1 MNVPKLRFPEFV
13 EEWVECK
20 VGELFSFI
28 TTNSLSRDNLNYNR
42 GEVKNIHYG
51 DIHTKFSTAFDIKKE
66 IVPFINDDVSLER
79 YSEEHYCQEG
89 DLIFADA
96 SEDLKDIGKCIEI
109 VNVNDEKVLSG
120 LHTIHSRPESNEFYV
135 GFLGYLFLS
144 NKVRLQIQRE
154 SQGAKVLGISATR
167 LSDVII
173 NYPQFASDVNNEQQK
188 IASFLATVDGKIR
201 LLKQKK
207 ELLEKYKKGVMQQI
221 FSRKL
226 RFRDEDG
233 EEFPE
238 WEQQK
243 LKDVF
248 LRKTTKNKDNQISTV
263 LTNSATKGIVL
274 QEDYFDRDIAN
285 HENLQGYYIV
295 ELDDF
300 VYNPRI
306 SATTPVG
313 PLKRNKTSIGVM
325 SPLYTILKPQK
336 GSLSFFEHYF
346 SASLWHKYMFG
357 IANYGARHDRMNIT
371 IEDFENMPL
380 PFPSHKEQQKIASFL
395 TALNG
400 KIGAVGAQIEG
411 MEAWKQGLLQRMFV

>member
-1 MNVPKLRFPEFV
+1 MNVPKLRFPEFT
-13 EEWVECK
+13 EEWVFKNGDDIFIPISDKDHESDLPILAISQEFGAIPRDMIDYKISVTNESISSYK
-20 VGELFSFI
+20 VVQVGDFIISLRSFQGGI
-28 TTNSLSRDNLNYNR
+28 
-42 GEVKNIHYG
+42 E
-51 DIHTKFSTAFDIKKE
+51 
-66 IVPFINDDVSLER
+66 
-79 YSEEHYCQEG
+79 YSEYKGICSPAYIILRPQIAIHDYFFKFYLKTPKYILKLQSKLEG
-89 DLIFADA
+89 IRDGKMISYKYF
-96 SEDLKDIGKCIEI
+96 SEIKL
-109 VNVNDEKVLSG
+109 
-120 LHTIHSRPESNEFYV
+120 P
-135 GFLGYLFLS
+135 
-144 NKVRLQIQRE
+144 
-154 SQGAKVLGISATR
+154 
-167 LSDVII
+167 
-173 NYPQFASDVNNEQQK
+173 YPRIPEQQK
-188 IASFLATVDGKIR
+188 IASFLTTVDEKNR

-207 ELLEKYKKGVMQQI
+207 ELLEEYKKGVMQQI

-226 RFRDEDG
+226 RFRDENG
-233 EEFPE
+233 EEFPD
-238 WEQQK
+238 WEKQK
-243 LKDVF
+243 LKEVF
-248 LRKTTKNKDNQISTV
+248 LRKTTKNKDNHISTV

-285 HENLQGYYIV
+285 NENLQGYYIV

-306 SATTPVG
+306 SATAPVG

-395 TALNG
+395 TALDD
-400 KIGAVGAQIEG
+400 KIGAIGAQIEG
-411 MEAWKQGLLQRMFV
+411 MEAWKKGLLQRMFV